1 MSIFEWDFEDG
12 GQTKTLVVEV
22 DFDTD
27 PNSTEF
33 RPPAPNEIEQIAKDT
48 LTHKTT
54 MVISRLRVVPK
65 KA

>member
-1 MSIFEWDFEDG
+1 M
-12 GQTKTLVVEV
+12 VVEV

-33 RPPAPNEIEQIAKDT
+33 RLPALNEIEQIAKDT